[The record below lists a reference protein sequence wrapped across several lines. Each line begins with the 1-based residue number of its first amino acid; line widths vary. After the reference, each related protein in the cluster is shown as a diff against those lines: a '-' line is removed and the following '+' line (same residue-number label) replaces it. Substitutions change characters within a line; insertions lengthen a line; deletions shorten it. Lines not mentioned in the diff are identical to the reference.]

1 MRAGWCQRQG
11 SLDAELAH
19 RGCRP
24 GKPWLGDCS
33 MTPVPLSGTWW
44 QRQSRAGTWQGGYR
58 KSGRGRPDGWTWDTE
73 HTCGPRP
80 GPTVGVWAALP
91 QRAGGKRRRHQGREP
106 SSASAPAAACSLFP
120 ARAGAMGPRRLT
132 APVFPGDC
140 RVANAEEKLVDDL
153 LNRTRYNNLIR
164 PATSSAQLISIQLQ
178 LSLAQLISVVGAG
191 RPPRRRG
198 ARLGPAALPMLQA
211 RPDPR
216 PLLFLVQELRS
227 LPKS

>member
-1 MRAGWCQRQG
+1 MDGLGIRSTPAAPV
-11 SLDAELAH
+11 LDQPSGCGLPSR
-19 RGCRP
+19 RG
-24 GKPWLGDCS
+24 
-33 MTPVPLSGTWW
+33 
-44 QRQSRAGTWQGGYR
+44 QGG
-58 KSGRGRPDGWTWDTE
+58 RGGGTRE
-73 HTCGPRP
+73 ESQ
-80 GPTVGVWAALP
+80 ALP
-91 QRAGGKRRRHQGREP
+91 QRPRGAHT
-106 SSASAPAAACSLFP
+106 AACSLFP
-120 ARAGAMGPRRLT
+120 ARAGAMGPHSLT

-191 RPPRRRG
+191 RPPRRCG
-198 ARLGPAALPMLQA
+198 ARLGPAALPTLQA

-227 LPKS
+227 LLKL